1 MLGKSEG
8 RRRKERQK
16 MRWLDGITD
25 STDMS
30 LSKLREIVKEKE
42 AWHAEVHGV
51 AKSQT
56 RLSKWTT
63 TSFWQ
68 QCFLELDRCVV
79 LSKTKYLFK
88 NFYFFNWRIISLQN
102 CDVFAIHQF
111 ELAIVY
117 MCPLHPELPF
127 HLPPHPIPLNGPL
140 ALALHALL
148 HISNST
154 LALCFTYGNVYVS
167 MLFSQ
172 VIPSLLPLS
181 PKICSLYPKC
191 RAAWETQ
198 T

>member
-1 MLGKSEG
+1 MAGWHHRLNRHEFEQTQGDSEG
-8 RRRKERQK
+8 KGSLACWSPWGRKES
-16 MRWLDGITD
+16 D
-25 STDMS
+25 
-30 LSKLREIVKEKE
+30 
-42 AWHAEVHGV
+42 
-51 AKSQT
+51 
-56 RLSKWTT
+56 TT
-63 TSFWQ
+63 ERIDNKFILTTE
-68 QCFLELDRCVV
+68 CFLELGWCVV

-102 CDVFAIHQF
+102 CDVFAVHQF
-111 ELAIVY
+111 ESAIVY
-117 MCPLHPELPF
+117 MCPLHPELPS
-127 HLPPHPIPLNGPL
+127 HLPPHPIPPNGPL

-167 MLFSQ
+167 VLFSQ

-181 PKICSLYPKC
+181 PKICSLYPTC